1 MLAGEFAVVNEHLLK
16 DCNVFST
23 KLFIFLKK
31 ILIIS
36 SIIVLKRD
44 IWSPELKNEIIAR
57 HGSVQGIPEIPLDLQ
72 MLYRTVWEIK
82 QV

>member
-1 MLAGEFAVVNEHLLK
+1 M
-16 DCNVFST
+16 
-23 KLFIFLKK
+23 
-31 ILIIS
+31 
-36 SIIVLKRD
+36 LKRD

-82 QV
+82 QVCLSLHRLIVSQKNNNNNNNAFNDSVR